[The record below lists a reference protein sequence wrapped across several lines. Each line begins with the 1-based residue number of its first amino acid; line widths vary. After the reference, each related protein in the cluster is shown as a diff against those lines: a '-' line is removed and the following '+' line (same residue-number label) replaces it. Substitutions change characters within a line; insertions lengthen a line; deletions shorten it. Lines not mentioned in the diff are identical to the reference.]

1 MRFSLVSDHFPY
13 LASIGILLGVA
24 GVMTRLTG
32 KNLPVFAV
40 LLLLALGH
48 LTWKQIPVY
57 KNDYNLWSDTIQ
69 KNPNAWM
76 AQYNLG
82 NVFIAE
88 QKIEKAMHHYRKALR
103 IKPDFPRALYNL
115 GNALLTQEKTGEA
128 IIQYQAVIRIKPGFV
143 DVYNNWG
150 VALLMEGKT
159 QEAITRFQKALE
171 LKPDFADARNNLKI
185 ARSTSAGKL
194 Q

>member
-1 MRFSLVSDHFPY
+1 
-13 LASIGILLGVA
+13 
-24 GVMTRLTG
+24 
-32 KNLPVFAV
+32 
-40 LLLLALGH
+40 
-48 LTWKQIPVY
+48 
-57 KNDYNLWSDTIQ
+57 
-69 KNPNAWM
+69 
-76 AQYNLG
+76 
-82 NVFIAE
+82 
-88 QKIEKAMHHYRKALR
+88 
-103 IKPDFPRALYNL
+103 
-115 GNALLTQEKTGEA
+115 
-128 IIQYQAVIRIKPGFV
+128 FV